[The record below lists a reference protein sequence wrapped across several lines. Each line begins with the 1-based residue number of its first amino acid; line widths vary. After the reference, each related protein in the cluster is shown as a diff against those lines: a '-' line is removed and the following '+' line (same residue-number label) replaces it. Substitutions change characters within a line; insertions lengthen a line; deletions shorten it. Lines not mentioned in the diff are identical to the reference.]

1 MNIFFTSDLHLDHG
15 NIIKYCK
22 RPFADPISMTEQII
36 LNWNKQVQPE
46 DLVFV
51 LGDFLWNNSIE
62 RLMAVTNRLNGKKVL
77 LRGNHDAFKD
87 EDYLAAGFER
97 VSNLIEFQWNEYYF
111 VLCHY
116 QMAFWNRSHHGSFH
130 LYGHQ
135 HDKRQYTPN
144 HLAYKQ
150 LGMSERKMNVCMDS
164 NKFQL
169 YTMEEVIKTLK
180 DRPTNWW
187 KEGEKENE

>member
-1 MNIFFTSDLHLDHG
+1 MPNIFFTSDLHLNHN

-22 RPFADPISMTEQII
+22 RPFVNSDDMNEHLIE
-36 LNWNKQVQPE
+36 NWNSQVNQT

-51 LGDFLWNNSIE
+51 LGDFLWGKQVE
-62 RLMAVTNRLNGKKVL
+62 RLNNFTERLHGTKILIK
-77 LRGNHDAFKD
+77 GNHDNYKNTQ
-87 EDYLAAGFER
+87 YINAGWKN
-97 VSNLIEFQWNEYYF
+97 VTNLLELRLNNYDIT
-111 VLCHY
+111 LCHY
-116 QMAFWNRSHHGSFH
+116 QLMHWNNSHHGAFH

-144 HLAYKQ
+144 HEAYKS

-164 NKFQL
+164 NNYKLFSL
-169 YTMEEVIKTLK
+169 NEIIEKLK

-187 KEGEKENE
+187 RENN